1 MLDSRAWPAARGHP
15 ASNHAAVGGTVT
27 FPATPCCHGITN
39 FTSMKTLITSIL
51 IVTLG
56 VALVANYINAEAA
69 YAVLAAAGVLAIAVS
84 DYSGR
89 QACQSRL
96 TA

>member
-1 MLDSRAWPAARGHP
+1 
-15 ASNHAAVGGTVT
+15 
-27 FPATPCCHGITN
+27 
-39 FTSMKTLITSIL
+39 MKTLITSIL
-51 IVTLG
+51 TLTLG
-56 VALVANYINAEAA
+56 VAIIANYINAEAA

-89 QACQSRL
+89 PAHNSRL

>member
-1 MLDSRAWPAARGHP
+1 
-15 ASNHAAVGGTVT
+15 
-27 FPATPCCHGITN
+27 
-39 FTSMKTLITSIL
+39 MKTLITSIL
-51 IVTLG
+51 ALTFS
-56 VALVANYINAEAA
+56 VAIVANLINAEAA

-89 QACQSRL
+89 PATSYRL

>member
-1 MLDSRAWPAARGHP
+1 
-15 ASNHAAVGGTVT
+15 
-27 FPATPCCHGITN
+27 
-39 FTSMKTLITSIL
+39 MKTLITSIL

>member
-1 MLDSRAWPAARGHP
+1 MNAWKIQNELGAA
-15 ASNHAAVGGTVT
+15 VT
-27 FPATPCCHGITN
+27 FPGTQGIRGITN
-39 FTSMKTLITSIL
+39 FTSMKTLITSL
-51 IVTLG
+51 LTLTLC
-56 VALVANYINAEAA
+56 VAIVANYFNAEAA

-89 QACQSRL
+89 QASNSRL

>member
-1 MLDSRAWPAARGHP
+1 MYSWH
-15 ASNHAAVGGTVT
+15 H
-27 FPATPCCHGITN
+27 H

-51 IVTLG
+51 TLTLG
-56 VALVANYINAEAA
+56 VTTVASYFNAEAA

-89 QACQSRL
+89 QASKFRL